1 VCIFLFRLD
10 QLERERVEER
20 KEKGGKEKR
29 RRRGKDP
36 DCID

>member
-1 VCIFLFRLD
+1 
-10 QLERERVEER
+10 VEER

-36 DCID
+36 DCIEIDNLLMYGSRATI